1 MVSQGMTTGRRGLRR
16 ALCWAALAAAASFGV
31 TATGAAAQSDNVPGV
46 TAKTVKLGYIFSET
60 GVAGSTGKNAGKAFQ
75 ARIDRQNAQ
84 GGVNGRK
91 IETEIIDDASS
102 GANLTGA
109 QDLVS
114 NRNVFMVVDNSAFAF
129 LTYRYLLSQGVPMIG
144 CGCDGNYYG
153 QKGNENIFSITGNSG
168 PFTGLAYDNVA
179 KVMKQLGATKTA
191 GLGYGASA
199 SSSASVKTF
208 QGYAAPAQGLKAVY
222 TNTSVDFGTSD
233 VGPLVLGIKNAGA
246 DAAYLPMVAS
256 TDLAIVQGLEQN
268 GVTMKANLLA
278 TGYGQDLLDSPA
290 ASTLKAN
297 TVFFQ
302 TFKPVELKDK
312 ATKQFQ
318 ADLKKYAGLSGVPDY
333 GQYTGYIA
341 AELAILGLQHAGKT
355 PTRQGFADGLRK
367 LGTYNQAGLSCKPI
381 DLSSASFGKYPETG
395 CGYFMQV
402 KNDKF
407 VVYNKGKPL
416 SGKLVGSPQAL
427 EANATGNPDLVTT
440 TTTAAP

>member
-1 MVSQGMTTGRRGLRR
+1 MFGSRSATRGR
-16 ALCWAALAAAASFGV
+16 ALSRAISCVALAGLAAVGLA
-31 TATGAAAQSDNVPGV
+31 ATGAGAQSGPAPGV
-46 TAKTVKLGYIFSET
+46 TAKSVKIGYIFSQT

-102 GANLTGA
+102 AANLTAA
-109 QDLVS
+109 QDLVQ
-114 NRNVFMVVDNSAFAF
+114 NRDVFMVVDNSAFAF
-129 LTYRYLLSQGVPMIG
+129 LSYRYLLGAGVPMIG

-153 QKGNENIFSITGNSG
+153 QKGNESIFSVTGNAG
-168 PFTGLAYDNVA
+168 PFTGLGYDNVA
-179 KVMKQLGATKTA
+179 KVMKQLGATKSG
-191 GLGYGASA
+191 GLGYGVSA

-208 QGYAAPAQGLKAVY
+208 QGYAAPAQGLDPVY
-222 TNTSVDFGTSD
+222 TNTSVDFGTAD

-246 DAAYLPMVAS
+246 DALYLPMVAS

-268 GVTMKANLLA
+268 GVTMKANMLA

-290 ASTLKAN
+290 ASTLKPN

-302 TFKPVELKDK
+302 SYKPVELRDK

-318 ADLKKYAGLSGVPDY
+318 ADLEKYSKLAGVPDY

-341 AELAILGLQHAGKT
+341 GELAVLGLQHAGKT
-355 PTRQGFADGLRK
+355 PTREGFVDGLHN
-367 LGTYNQAGLSCKPI
+367 LGTYDGAGLVCKPLDI
-381 DLSSASFGKYPETG
+381 GLANFGKYAPTS

-402 KNDKF
+402 KNGKF
-407 VVYNKGKPL
+407 VVMNKGKPVT
-416 SGKLVGSPQAL
+416 GKLVGSPAAL